1 MNRVSSPLLFETSYN
16 RAHCEIGI
24 VHLGFGAFHRT
35 HQALFVD
42 DFMDQSADL
51 RWGIAAVNLRAAES
65 VAFAGLNAAS
75 NGYVVKSMSSGGEV
89 DYRRVRSHVKFADW
103 AQDSDAAE
111 ALLALP
117 SVHMVTIT
125 VTESGYYLDET
136 GALNPTDP
144 VIKDELAGGKPTSVY
159 GYLTGAL
166 ALRKAANLGGISILC
181 CDNIRQNGK
190 MLWRNLFAYLDLQG
204 ASELADW
211 VKSCVTF
218 PCSMVDRIT
227 PRSTDTLQRDVE
239 SLFGV
244 SPIAPVMAEDFLQ
257 WVVEDNF
264 ARERPNLSEV
274 GVTFTKNVD
283 PYEEAKIRILNGGHT
298 CLTYLGALAGHHTFD
313 QAMTDP
319 VLFAHFEEF
328 ERNEVLPALTETLP
342 FDKSEYLDQIIAR
355 FKNASI
361 GDTVERICADG
372 FLKFPIFI
380 RPTLLGCLSQGVLPR
395 AGLRAIASWYVFCK
409 HIDAGKLPIKYAEP
423 YWSNMRALLSDKQL
437 EAFASSASLWGE
449 IPQKY
454 PEFTPKLMAAIREMD
469 MKWPV

>member
-1 MNRVSSPLLFETSYN
+1 
-16 RAHCEIGI
+16 
-24 VHLGFGAFHRT
+24 
-35 HQALFVD
+35 
-42 DFMDQSADL
+42 
-51 RWGIAAVNLRAAES
+51 
-65 VAFAGLNAAS
+65 
-75 NGYVVKSMSSGGEV
+75 
-89 DYRRVRSHVKFADW
+89 
-103 AQDSDAAE
+103 
-111 ALLALP
+111 
-117 SVHMVTIT
+117 
-125 VTESGYYLDET
+125 
-136 GALNPTDP
+136 
-144 VIKDELAGGKPTSVY
+144 
-159 GYLTGAL
+159 
-166 ALRKAANLGGISILC
+166 
-181 CDNIRQNGK
+181 
-190 MLWRNLFAYLDLQG
+190 
-204 ASELADW
+204 
-211 VKSCVTF
+211 
-218 PCSMVDRIT
+218 MVDRIT

-264 ARERPNLSEV
+264 AGERPNLSEV

-342 FDKSEYLDQIIAR
+342 FDKSEYLDQITAR

-380 RPTLLGCLSQGVLPR
+380 QPTLLGCFLQGILPR
-395 AGLRAIASWYVFCK
+395 AGLRSIASWYVFCK
-409 HIDAGKLPIKYAEP
+409 HIEAGKLPIKYAEP
-423 YWSNMRALLSDKQL
+423 YWNNIQALLSDDQL
-437 EAFASSASLWGE
+437 EAFASSASLWGKL
-449 IPQKY
+449 PQKY
-454 PEFTPKLMAAIREMD
+454 PEFTPELMAAIRKMD